1 MNEIQYRIHKFKYW
15 LKRNERL
22 VSSIALIGGFIIDN
36 ITLQRID
43 LLFENV
49 VLFSYLVIAG
59 VAIVLI
65 NLYHVGKINGKY
77 AEWVRIIS
85 LIAMQFA
92 FGGAFSGFLI
102 FYTRSASIGASWFFL
117 LVLFGLFLANELM
130 KGYFARISFQ
140 INLFFIA
147 LFSFAIYYVP
157 IVVKRMGALVFIL
170 SGVISLALI
179 YAYIRFLRKI
189 IPDLIN
195 EHKKRLFMSI
205 GAIFVII
212 NVFYF
217 LNLIPPIPLS
227 MKDAGIYHYAG
238 KQGDQYVTL
247 DETRKWWEVE
257 FLYETIHLVPGESA
271 YALTSIFAPTDLNT
285 KIVHEWLYFDED
297 AKRWISTGKIS
308 FPIVGGRDGGY
319 RLFSEKTNVF
329 PGFWRLDVETPRGQ
343 IIGRVKFNV
352 EEVSSTPELQSEIR

>member
-1 MNEIQYRIHKFKYW
+1 MWVRRH
-15 LKRNERL
+15 ERL

-59 VAIVLI
+59 VSIILM
-65 NLYHVGKINGKY
+65 NLYHVGRISGKY

-117 LVLFGLFLANELM
+117 LVLSGLFLANEFL
-130 KGYFARISFQ
+130 KGYFARLSFQ

-157 IVVKRMGALVFIL
+157 IVVKRMGTLVFLL

-179 YAYIRFLRKI
+179 YAYIRLLRTI
-189 IPDLIN
+189 IPDLVN
-195 EHKKRLFMSI
+195 EHKKRLI
-205 GAIFVII
+205 AGIAGIFIVINI
-212 NVFYF
+212 FYF

-227 MKDAGIYHYAG
+227 MKDAGIYHYVA

-247 DETRKWWEVE
+247 DEEKRWYDFEL
-257 FLYETIHLVPGESA
+257 FYETIRLTAGESA
-271 YALTSIFAPTDLNT
+271 YGFTSIFAPTDLNT
-285 KIVHEWLYFDED
+285 NIIHEWLYFDEI
-297 AKRWISTGKIS
+297 KNRWVSTGELS
-308 FPIVGGRDGGY
+308 FNIVGGRDGGY
-319 RLFSEKTNVF
+319 RLFSEKTVS
-329 PGFWRLDVETPRGQ
+329 PGFWRLDVKTPRGQ
-343 IIGRVKFNV
+343 IIGRLKFNV
-352 EEVSSTPELQSEIR
+352 EEVSSTPELQSSIQ